1 MPTVLTHAVVAAAL
15 GRVADVRR
23 GALIAGA
30 ALAAIPDL
38 DVYIARAAGVWD
50 HHWLGH
56 RGFTHSL
63 AFAAATGFALALA
76 FREPRRWSAGW
87 WGLALFFAACG
98 ASHGLLDAMTNGGP
112 GVMLLWPFSAEP
124 HFFPWRPIPVSPI
137 GRGFFSDYGLQ
148 VFLYEV
154 TRIWLPCAAL
164 IAASLLAHRVRARG

>member
-1 MPTVLTHAVVAAAL
+1 MPTVLTHPVVAAAL
-15 GRVADVRR
+15 GRVAGVRR
-23 GALIAGA
+23 GALVAGA

-63 AFAAATGFALALA
+63 AFAVAMALAVALI

-87 WGLALFFAACG
+87 WRLALFLAACG

-137 GRGFFSDYGLQ
+137 GRGFFSEYGRQ
-148 VFLYEV
+148 VFMYELAW
-154 TRIWLPCAAL
+154 IWAPCAAV
-164 IAASLLAHRVRARG
+164 IAASRLARRVRARG